1 MRILRCA
8 AFLIVLFALLC
19 NPCAAGDANQSGA
32 THPTAAK
39 TILPATEDSGAV
51 PTGAWADHA
60 PTLVPGGTE
69 LGGLSGG
76 SAARPAEGKCIA
88 APDRKLRSAR
98 QAVASVAHPVEAGA
112 LAQAQL
118 YMMLRTK
125 PATCDSSN
133 PPTEVLTFA
142 TTDAQAVLWFLVTN
156 AQVGDVF
163 ASSYYTPTGQYYSPA
178 SGPWGPA
185 TVAGSIC
192 LTDTPFLIA
201 GATPASQ
208 PGLWSV
214 KVTLNG
220 QPLFTLRFTIF
231 GGGSGG
237 GTPDQVQ
244 SYMMLKTKPA
254 TCDSSNL
261 PTAVTTFLTTDTQA
275 VLWFLVNNVA
285 VGDVF
290 ASEYYTPSGQ
300 FYSPTS
306 GPWGPSSTA
315 GSTCLNDAPFLIAGA
330 APASQPG
337 IWTVKVK
344 VNGQL
349 LFTLPFTIAGPTPC
363 TYSISGGSSAVSGSG
378 GNVTLNV
385 SAGSGCPWTAS
396 SNASWITIQ
405 SGASGSGNGTVA
417 LNVGVNTSSS
427 SRSGTATIA
436 GQTVTIQQA
445 AGSTPTPAP
454 TVPSYMMTLAL
465 PSTCSLSNQPTAATV
480 FAPTVPQA
488 YLWFYVSNGAV
499 GDVLSSEYYTPSGQL
514 YGAPGGSWNAAST
527 AGDHCFPDSP
537 FQIAGAAPAT
547 MPGVWTVKVRLNG
560 QLVFTL
566 SFTISPQTLPTIT
579 AVAGGGGSVP
589 PVKEISPGGYV
600 MISGA
605 NFAPAGTARQVQP
618 GDIVN
623 GMLPTQLAGV
633 CVDVSGQSAYITFV
647 ASDRIYFQVPNT
659 TAQSSASIRVRTNC
673 GTTNE
678 QVSNVK
684 TAWCQGSSPELL
696 YWAQNSDGTGPVAAV
711 NATTGALVGL
721 PDLVPG
727 IAFSPARPGDILTI
741 YGVSFGATNPSYSP
755 GEVPNGQGTVTGNP
769 AVSLGTVGLDPLN
782 IVYAGVSPGTAGLY
796 QLNIRIPNL
805 PDGTYPLTFGM
816 GIYVTPSNGYLTI
829 KN

>member
-1 MRILRCA
+1 MNILRYA
-8 AFLIVLFALLC
+8 PSTIVLFALWGG
-19 NPCAAGDANQSGA
+19 PCAAGDANKPGVA
-32 THPTAAK
+32 E
-39 TILPATEDSGAV
+39 TIQQATEDSGAAAA
-51 PTGAWADHA
+51 GAWLDHA
-60 PTLVPGGTE
+60 PGRAAGGSE
-69 LGGLSGG
+69 LGQLSGG
-76 SAARPAEGKCIA
+76 GAAHPAEQKCVA
-88 APDRKLRSAR
+88 APDRQPRSTR

-118 YMMLRTK
+118 YMMLRTT

-133 PPTEVLTFA
+133 PPTPVPTFA

-156 AQVGDVF
+156 TQVGDVF

-178 SGPWGPA
+178 SGPWRPL
-185 TVAGSIC
+185 TTAGSIC

-208 PGLWSV
+208 PGVWSV

-220 QPLFTLRFTIF
+220 QALFTLLFTISNP

-244 SYMMLKTKPA
+244 SYMMVRTRPA

-261 PTAVTTFLTTDTQA
+261 PTAVTTLLTTDTQA

-290 ASEYYTPSGQ
+290 SSEYYTPSGQ

-306 GPWGPSSTA
+306 GPWIPSSIA
-315 GSTCLNDAPFLIAGA
+315 GSTCETDAPFLIAGA
-330 APASQPG
+330 APATMPG

-344 VNGQL
+344 GNGQL
-349 LFTLPFTIAGPTPC
+349 LFTLTFTIAGPTPC
-363 TYSISGGSSAVSGSG
+363 TYSISGGSSTVSGSG

-396 SNASWITIQ
+396 SNAS
-405 SGASGSGNGTVA
+405 GASGSGNGTVT
-417 LNVGVNTSSS
+417 LNISPNTSSS
-427 SRSGTATIA
+427 SRSGTLAVA

-445 AGSTPTPAP
+445 AGFTPPPAP
-454 TVPSYMMTLAL
+454 TVQLYMMTLAI
-465 PSTCSLSNQPTAATV
+465 PATCSLSNPPTAASA

-488 YLWFYVSNGAV
+488 YLWLYVSNDAV

-537 FQIAGAAPAT
+537 FQIAGAGPAT

-566 SFTISPQTLPTIT
+566 NFTISPTTQPNIST
-579 AVAGGGGSVP
+579 VAGGGGSVP
-589 PVKEISPGGYV
+589 PVKEVSPGGYV

-623 GMLPTQLAGV
+623 GMLPTQLAGA

-647 ASDRIYFQVPNT
+647 ASDRIYFQMPNV
-659 TAQSSASIRVRTNC
+659 TAQSYASIRVRTNC
-673 GTTNE
+673 GTSNE
-678 QVSNVK
+678 LVSNVK
-684 TAWCQGSSPELL
+684 TAWCQESSPEFL

-755 GEVPNGQGTVTGNP
+755 GQVPNGQGTVTGNP
-769 AVSLGTVGLDPLN
+769 AVSLGTVGLDPSN

-796 QLNIRIPNL
+796 QLNIRIPNM

-816 GIYVTPSNGYLTI
+816 GIYVTPSKGYLTI